1 MESNISNGRK
11 EAVMLMRKF
20 WNSND
25 LGFELRIKRIKIF
38 FKMSNLES
46 PLKAQPIVFA
56 SSLDWLID
64 SISWE
69 EVKSEGLQIL
79 A

>member
-1 MESNISNGRK
+1 
-11 EAVMLMRKF
+11 
-20 WNSND
+20 
-25 LGFELRIKRIKIF
+25 
-38 FKMSNLES
+38 MSNLES
-46 PLKAQPIVFA
+46 TLKAQPVVFA

-64 SISWE
+64 GSWQE

>member
-1 MESNISNGRK
+1 
-11 EAVMLMRKF
+11 
-20 WNSND
+20 
-25 LGFELRIKRIKIF
+25 
-38 FKMSNLES
+38 MSNLES